1 MTLIDFEPQSSAS
14 DGFGVQRRHLPT
26 AGRWA
31 IGGVAALVGLL
42 VGVVSGPNWVLGVCV
57 GALAFV
63 AALYTVSRVVEGRRR
78 ALDRLVGAAVTGTF
92 LLVLLP
98 LVSVLWTVVER
109 GSNRFDVEF
118 FTETMRSVVG
128 AGGGGQHAII
138 GTLIITGLCTLIS
151 VPIGIFVAVY
161 LVEYGSTAPRLARS
175 VTTMVDVMTG
185 IPSIVAGLFSY
196 SLFVLFQGPG
206 ARSGMAGAV
215 ALSVLMIPVVVRAS
229 EEMLRLVPNELREA
243 SAALGVPKWR
253 TIVKVVL
260 PTAVAGLLTGVT
272 LAIARVIGETAPL
285 LITAGL
291 AQDTNLNPFE
301 GRMTTLPVMAYYGY
315 AAPGFPPEAGYDRGW
330 TAALVLVLVVVTLFV
345 IARILTKVLQ
355 PKGLR

>member
-1 MTLIDFEPQSSAS
+1 MTLVDFEPQLDAS
-14 DGFGVQRRHLPT
+14 DGFGVRRRHLPT
-26 AGRWA
+26 SARWS
-31 IGGVAALVGLL
+31 IGVLGALVGAA
-42 VGVVSGPNWVLGVCV
+42 VAAISGPNWVLG
-57 GALAFV
+57 ALAGLAAFTV
-63 AALYTVSRVVEGRRR
+63 ALYGTSRLVEGPRR
-78 ALDRLVGAAVTGTF
+78 ALDRLVGVIVTAMFAAIV
-92 LLVLLP
+92 LP
-98 LVSVLWTVVER
+98 LVSVIWTVVER

-128 AGGGGQHAII
+128 AGGGGRHAII

-151 VPIGIFVAVY
+151 VPIGIMVAVY
-161 LVEYGSTAPRLARS
+161 LVEYAGGSPRLARS
-175 VTTMVDVMTG
+175 VTMMVDVMTG
-185 IPSIVAGLFSY
+185 IPSIVAGLFAY
-196 SLFVLFQGPG
+196 SLFVIFQGPG
-206 ARSGMAGAV
+206 ARSGFAGAV
-215 ALSVLMIPVVVRAS
+215 ALSVLMTPVVIRAS

-260 PTAVAGLLTGVT
+260 PTAIAGLLTGVT

-315 AAPGFPPEAGYDRGW
+315 AAPGYPPEAGYDRGW
-330 TAALVLVLVVVTLFV
+330 TAALVLVLIVVTLFA